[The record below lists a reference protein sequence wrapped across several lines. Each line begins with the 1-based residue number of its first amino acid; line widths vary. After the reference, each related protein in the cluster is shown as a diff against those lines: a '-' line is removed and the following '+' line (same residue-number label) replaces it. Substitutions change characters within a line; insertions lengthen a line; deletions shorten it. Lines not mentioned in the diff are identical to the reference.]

1 MNRVW
6 RAGVLAAVVALGQG
20 PVLAQTGSA
29 AAGKEN
35 WQRRPSGAGPN
46 QAAGTLWCI
55 NCHGANG
62 EGGFGPDLAGRGLSL
77 DQFRR
82 AVRQPWGWMPRYPEK
97 SVSEQQLA
105 DLTAW
110 FASLPKVAQ
119 PGPWKTPLPAPA
131 PRGPYVMASVGCHQC
146 HGAGLGNPRRV
157 LGGEFGKALDFTL
170 FADVIYNHDQHYPG
184 NQMGLFSRD
193 RLGES
198 TLREIY
204 QYLFV
209 DLGLRVPVSASLT
222 GLVATGGATVV
233 TLSLANDGEAGKGLV
248 AQDLTVTLP
257 LSGGLVATA
266 GTGLGYKGVQK
277 AAQAGGVDMA
287 IWRVPSLGPGTRQTL
302 TLTLSGAVTADQLKG
317 SSVTWQKPA
326 LGPASPT
333 RADSVAVN
341 IPAPKPAPTR

>member
-1 MNRVW
+1 MKRVW
-6 RAGVLAAVVALGQG
+6 RAGVLVAVLALVQG
-20 PVLAQTGSA
+20 PALAQTGNA

-46 QAAGTLWCI
+46 QATGTLWCI

-82 AVRQPWGWMPRYPEK
+82 AVRQPWGWMPRYPER

-119 PGPWKTPLPAPA
+119 PGPWKTPLPAPT

-146 HGAGLGNPRRV
+146 HGAGLANPRRV
-157 LGGEFGKALDFTL
+157 LGGEFGKALDFAL

-209 DLGLRVPVSASLT
+209 DLGLRVPVTASLASVVVN
-222 GLVATGGATVV
+222 GNATTV
-233 TLSLANDGEAGKGLV
+233 TLGLANDGDAAKGLV
-248 AQDLTVTLP
+248 AQDLTVR
-257 LSGGLVATA
+257 LVVPAGVAVTA
-266 GTGLGYKGVQK
+266 GTGSGYKGVQK
-277 AAQAGGVDMA
+277 MAGSGGSDVA
-287 IWRVPSLGPGTRQTL
+287 IWRVPNLPPGGKQTL
-302 TLTLSGAVTADQLKG
+302 TLTLAGVVAAEQLKG
-317 SSVTWQKPA
+317 STVTWQKPA
-326 LGPASPT
+326 LGTASPT

-341 IPAPKPAPTR
+341 IPAPRPAETR